1 MMSAEAAVK
10 MRSAM
15 TENASVRKDMI
26 WINSRN
32 ATQQKEV
39 RPHEFSNRR
48 RVDAGEHIREF
59 KKLRRLMQRKRHI
72 KIDLC
77 VRSSVLRLFDVDHV
91 VKNKQSALSLV
102 WLDWFS
108 FKGRE

>member
-1 MMSAEAAVK
+1 M
-10 MRSAM
+10 
-15 TENASVRKDMI
+15 
-26 WINSRN
+26 
-32 ATQQKEV
+32 QQ
-39 RPHEFSNRR
+39 
-48 RVDAGEHIREF
+48 
-59 KKLRRLMQRKRHI
+59 KRHI

-77 VRSSVLRLFDVDHV
+77 VRSSVLRSFDVGHV